1 MNIHP
6 RDYIDGHLEEVIL
19 FPNAA
24 DNQRN
29 HVHGNIH
36 ALITY
41 PFDRICY
48 AFREIGG
55 AVDES
60 LHGVNLLLLQ
70 ELAVLNNIDD
80 GLPIH
85 LVQ

>member
-1 MNIHP
+1 MSIHP

-41 PFDRICY
+41 PFDRI
-48 AFREIGG
+48 
-55 AVDES
+55 
-60 LHGVNLLLLQ
+60 
-70 ELAVLNNIDD
+70 
-80 GLPIH
+80 
-85 LVQ
+85 

>member
-1 MNIHP
+1 MIIHSW
-6 RDYIDGHLEEVIL
+6 DYIDGHLEEVIL

-36 ALITY
+36 ALIAY
-41 PFDRICY
+41 LFDRACY

-80 GLPIH
+80 GLPIN
-85 LVQ
+85 LVH

>member
-1 MNIHP
+1 MSVHLRN
-6 RDYIDGHLEEVIL
+6 YIDGHLKEVVL
-19 FPNAA
+19 FPNTA

-41 PFDRICY
+41 PSDRACY
-48 AFREIGG
+48 TFREIRG

-60 LHGVNLLLLQ
+60 LHSVNLLLLQ

-85 LVQ
+85 LAQ